1 MEDETILVVE
11 ERFSQLFVGHATV
24 HNNGFLQL
32 EDLNPADRFWE
43 ADPDQLPKDQ

>member
-32 EDLNPADRFWE
+32 EDLNPTDRFWE